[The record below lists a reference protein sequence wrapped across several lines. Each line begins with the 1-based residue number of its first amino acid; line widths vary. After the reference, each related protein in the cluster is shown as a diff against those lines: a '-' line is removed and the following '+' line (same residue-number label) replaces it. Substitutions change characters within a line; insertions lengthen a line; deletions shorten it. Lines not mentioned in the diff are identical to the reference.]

1 MKYKG
6 GKIVAIWDVHK
17 QHYVEVEK
25 FQDECDEM
33 MGSLPASK
41 VAWKDLLRNKKK
53 DELLLQF
60 FNDLKASGELGAI
73 LAVKYGKRSKKIG
86 EKLVADKV
94 ADEIDHVNTVMLTG
108 FYHAYGPVN
117 NFFD

>member
-1 MKYKG
+1 MDSRIAWTIDYHMDYTIRLKD
-6 GKIVAIWDVHK
+6 WTHK
-17 QHYVEVEK
+17 
-25 FQDECDEM
+25 
-33 MGSLPASK
+33 S
-41 VAWKDLLRNKKK
+41 
-53 DELLLQF
+53 ELLKNQL
-60 FNDLKASGELGAI
+60 E
-73 LAVKYGKRSKKIG
+73 